1 MKRHSAVF
9 FPETVPDHQVLFPL
23 VLVFQPLVYCQP
35 VENDQQEEICSPLC
49 GEFFRQALY
58 QPVFPAPL
66 GPDKERF
73 MRLLSE
79 LRHRGDD
86 YAAQLSHVSLASLGT
101 ASRKEPE
108 TKGTI
113 LSNLLKSHGIQQVK
127 SDKTAMILW
136 QARLIL
142 KLGEFFDDDQRM
154 LRREMERISEKEKG
168 LISDLRKELEHSFS
182 LTEKLFSASSR
193 EDGQQRL
200 RLKAWARIFA
210 LGTAAPGQSTVFI
223 TRNND
228 AFERLT
234 EEYERMKGSSP
245 EKIIRLLLPAN
256 ANGAAHAVEQIKK
269 FSGEAE
275 YFLDQ
280 FYTQLYGS
288 SRESNLQEKK
298 GAWEDLL
305 EQYFPLRNCGR
316 KELNLYSFD
325 QVSVP
330 GLFLDSFCQDDDIQL
345 AESAGKTESDI
356 VIGVLTNA

>member
-1 MKRHSAVF
+1 MKRHSAVL
-9 FPETVPDHQVLFPL
+9 FPETVPDHQILFPL
-23 VLVFQPLVYCQP
+23 LLVFQPLVYCQP

-49 GEFFRQALY
+49 AEFFRQALY

-73 MRLLSE
+73 MRLLSD

-86 YAAQLSHVSLASLGT
+86 YAAQLSHVSLASLGSV
-101 ASRKEPE
+101 SRKEPE

-113 LSNLLKSHGIQQVK
+113 LANLLKSHGIQQVK
-127 SDKTAMILW
+127 SDRIAMILW

-154 LRREMERISEKEKG
+154 LRKEMEKISVREKG
-168 LISDLRKELEHSFS
+168 LIFDLRKESEHSFS
-182 LTEKLFSASSR
+182 LTEQLFSVSS
-193 EDGQQRL
+193 EDDGLQRL

-210 LGTAAPGQSTVFI
+210 LGSAGPEKPSVFI

-228 AFERLT
+228 ALERLA

-245 EKIIRLLLPAN
+245 EKIISLLLPAN
-256 ANGAAHAVEQIKK
+256 ANGASPAVEQLKK
-269 FSGEAE
+269 FSGDVED
-275 YFLDQ
+275 FLDQ
-280 FYTQLYGS
+280 FYTQLSGS

-305 EQYFPLRNCGR
+305 EQYFPAGNCGR
-316 KELNLYSFD
+316 KELNLYRFD
-325 QVSVP
+325 QVSAP
-330 GLFLDSFCQDDDIQL
+330 GLFLDSFSQDDDIQL
-345 AESAGKTESDI
+345 AESVENTESDI
-356 VIGVLTNA
+356 VIGVLSQA